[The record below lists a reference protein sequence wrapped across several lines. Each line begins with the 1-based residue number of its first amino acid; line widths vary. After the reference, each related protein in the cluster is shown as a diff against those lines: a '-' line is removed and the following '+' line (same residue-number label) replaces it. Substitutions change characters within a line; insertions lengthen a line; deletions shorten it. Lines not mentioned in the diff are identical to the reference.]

1 MTSPTFTI
9 GQTFRWPNP
18 QMHTIGWATV
28 AMSACLIF
36 FKKQTNVLIVPQCLY
51 FSEESNE

>member
-1 MTSPTFTI
+1 MTPPTFTI

-18 QMHTIGWATV
+18 QMHTIGWATI

-36 FKKQTNVLIVPQCLY
+36 FKKQSNVLIVPPCLY
-51 FSEESNE
+51 ISEESN